1 MRQHNVEWGPMVVV
15 GENESLESAIKRFKK
30 IVDDER
36 IIKDYKEKQY
46 YIKPCQKRRLKKKEA
61 ARKSKSSNRKTPK
74 ETFDR

>member
-1 MRQHNVEWGPMVVV
+1 MRRSRADWGPMVVV

-46 YIKPCQKRRLKKKEA
+46 FIKPCQKRRLKKKEA
-61 ARKSKSSNRKTPK
+61 ARKASSSKRSPK
-74 ETFDR
+74 ETYNR

>member
-1 MRQHNVEWGPMVVV
+1 MKRFNADWGPMVVV

-46 YIKPCQKRRLKKKEA
+46 FIKPCQKRRLKRKEA
-61 ARKSKSSNRKTPK
+61 QRKAMPRKSTK
-74 ETFDR
+74 ETYDR